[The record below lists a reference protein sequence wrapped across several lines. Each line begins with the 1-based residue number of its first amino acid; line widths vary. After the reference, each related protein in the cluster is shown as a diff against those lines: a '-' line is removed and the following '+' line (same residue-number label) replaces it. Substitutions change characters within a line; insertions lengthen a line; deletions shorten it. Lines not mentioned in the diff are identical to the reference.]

1 VKIKR
6 TNSISCLLFAAI
18 MFFPFIFDKG
28 ISAEENVAT
37 RNRYT
42 FNYDQEIP
50 TLIRY
55 GSKVSG
61 YMCRTGYIGIIT
73 REDGRSR
80 SSIDIG
86 YNVTIFELS
95 APPSFGRSIAIFGLG
110 YIPFIPDI
118 SYFVPGDERNITM
131 FSPLIG
137 YSYSQR
143 VYSWFRFGLS
153 ANAGPVHVK
162 HITPWKNR
170 EEFESDQQNDY
181 YNYDEWVEAYDV
193 MGNISGKFGGR
204 INLKTKLFFLNS
216 SSGRVHFGIGAGYTQ
231 FIFAENH
238 FNSYDIG
245 LDFTFAF

>member
-1 VKIKR
+1 
-6 TNSISCLLFAAI
+6 
-18 MFFPFIFDKG
+18 MFFPFIFDEG
-28 ISAEENVAT
+28 LSAEENVPA

-61 YMCRTGYIGIIT
+61 YMCRTGYVGIIT
-73 REDGRSR
+73 REDSRIR

-86 YNVTIFELS
+86 YNVTMFELS
-95 APPSFGRSIAIFGLG
+95 APPSFGRSISIFGLG

-118 SYFVPGDERNITM
+118 SYFVPADERNITM
-131 FSPLIG
+131 FSPILG

-143 VYSWFRFGLS
+143 LFSWFRFGFS
-153 ANAGPVHVK
+153 ANVGPVHVK
-162 HITPWKNR
+162 NITPWKNR
-170 EEFESDQQNDY
+170 EEFEHDQQNDY
-181 YNYDEWVEAYDV
+181 YSYDEWVEAYDA

-204 INLKTKLFFLNS
+204 INIKSKLFFFNFS
-216 SSGRVHFGIGAGYTQ
+216 NHTVHVGIGAGYTQ

-245 LDFTFAF
+245 LDFTLAF